1 MTWHK
6 GKYKKEEF
14 DKKCLCG
21 HAKSSHLKNGCIY
34 CNSCE
39 FYEPQGKQQEG
50 AS

>member
-21 HAKSSHLKNGCIY
+21 HAKSSHGSGGYGCVY
-34 CNSCE
+34 CPSCE
-39 FYEPQGKQQEG
+39 FYEPQEG